1 MNLLKIFYNLT
12 MVLIQI
18 IIIIPFVVLW
28 YILTQT
34 LACLEILWKNKKG
47 KNNIR

>member
-1 MNLLKIFYNLT
+1 MKIIKIFYNLT

-18 IIIIPFVVLW
+18 IIILPFVLFW

-47 KNNIR
+47 KNNI

>member
-1 MNLLKIFYNLT
+1 MKYVKIFYNLIMT
-12 MVLIQI
+12 LIEI
-18 IIIIPFVVLW
+18 IIIIPFVLIW

-47 KNNIR
+47 